1 MQLRNS
7 LYTIVGVDTGSG
19 TFTLRLLPEC
29 FIYQAHFPGRPVTPG
44 VCIVQMGVELIEE
57 FTGRR
62 LRLVRIKNVKFLSP
76 LVPDEEELV
85 TAILHSSLSTL
96 HSNDSVEA
104 KITLQVADEV
114 KAKLSIA
121 CEPEE

>member
-7 LYTIVGVDTGSG
+7 LYTIVRADTGSG

-57 FTGRR
+57 LTGRR

-76 LVPDEEELV
+76 LVPDTELV
-85 TAILHSSLSTL
+85 GATL
-96 HSNDSVEA
+96 ALVPSMAQVEA

-121 CEPEE
+121 CELEE